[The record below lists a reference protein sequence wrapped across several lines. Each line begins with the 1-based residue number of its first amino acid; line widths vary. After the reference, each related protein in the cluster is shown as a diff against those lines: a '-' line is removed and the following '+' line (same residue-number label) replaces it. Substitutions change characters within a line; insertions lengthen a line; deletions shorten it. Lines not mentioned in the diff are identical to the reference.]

1 MVKICLFSKF
11 IAKKITFHKS
21 IYFLLI
27 VGSSETGDVVLR
39 CGFNGMIDIISIK
52 SNATDLNDVDKETMK
67 QQCAT
72 KMFQAPQQSPGPKR
86 SVFCTVSRQGRKG
99 ELSVKYQCLQA
110 PKKASGQPFYYRAD
124 AGLLMK
130 RQLRHF
136 SEPDTYR
143 KHKSRN

>member
-1 MVKICLFSKF
+1 M
-11 IAKKITFHKS
+11 
-21 IYFLLI
+21 
-27 VGSSETGDVVLR
+27 LR
-39 CGFNGMIDIISIK
+39 CGFNKIIDIINIK
-52 SNATDLNDVDKETMK
+52 INATDLHDEDKETMK
-67 QQCAT
+67 QQCAA

-110 PKKASGQPFYYRAD
+110 PKKASGQAFYHRTG

-136 SEPDTYR
+136 YKRETKR

>member
-1 MVKICLFSKF
+1 M
-11 IAKKITFHKS
+11 
-21 IYFLLI
+21 LI

-39 CGFNGMIDIISIK
+39 CGSNEMIDIINIK
-52 SNATDLNDVDKETMK
+52 INATDLHDEDKETMK

-72 KMFQAPQQSPGPKR
+72 KMFQGLQLSPGPKR
-86 SVFCTVSRQGRKG
+86 SVFCTVSRQGKKG

-110 PKKASGQPFYYRAD
+110 PKKASGQTFDHRTG

-136 SEPDTYR
+136 SEPDTER
-143 KHKSRN
+143 KQISPN